1 MIESLTNAQKALLPV
16 YAETWKR
23 IALEPKN
30 VDRPKAEKLLNEAYV
45 KAGLKP
51 PKRII
56 WFTSN
61 EEMYSYMASIQR
73 NTRHQALQSLYYAS
87 VYASVYD
94 SVMDSVSAPVWA
106 SVSAPVWA
114 SVRASVSA
122 SVWAS
127 VWASVCFYADLAVFD
142 YFRNVCNITKETEPI
157 LGFITFAQECGCFYA
172 MNNFALLCDNATKP

>member
-1 MIESLTNAQKALLPV
+1 MIESLTESQTILLPV
-16 YAETWKR
+16 YVQKWTK
-23 IALEPKN
+23 IVLELKQ

-73 NTRHQALQSLYYAS
+73 NTRHQAFRSFVNAS
-87 VYASVYD
+87 VN
-94 SVMDSVSAPVWA
+94 
-106 SVSAPVWA
+106 A
-114 SVRASVSA
+114 SVRASVNASVVASVSA
-122 SVWAS
+122 SVRAS
-127 VWASVCFYADLAVFD
+127 VWDSVWDSVWGSVRTYAYFYADLAVFD

-157 LGFITFAQECGCFYA
+157 LGFITFAPVCGQSCL
-172 MNNFALLCDNATKP
+172 MKNFALLCDNATKP